1 MKKTASLTSLI
12 IILALT
18 FNACTWFSSENKC
31 EKHLDRRTMANVLTD
46 VFLLES
52 QISNQPGAVGI
63 RDSVANYYAGIFN
76 KHGITHIQFEKAFE
90 CYLLDQDNMAWVMDE
105 VLSAI
110 SIQQSKLDEKR
121 EESE

>member
-1 MKKTASLTSLI
+1 MKKTASLTSII

-18 FNACTWFSSENKC
+18 FNACNWFSSENRC

-52 QISNQPGAVGI
+52 QISNQPGVAGI

-76 KHGITHIQFEKAFE
+76 KHGITRVEFEKAFE